1 MVIRVFLALRP
12 GARPKLA
19 RLLTEMG
26 CLTTTLEHEDDFW
39 KRIAL
44 DDHDVVLLDRG
55 SVPSPWEETIESIRR
70 LPDRPEVLVAQENP
84 TPEDRARILSAGA
97 LACVDP
103 SLSPAF
109 LRAELEAHI
118 NRRTEDLLVRVKSEE
133 GVDESGLASYV
144 TKSPAMRDLIQLA
157 RKVAGTDTSVLLL
170 GETGVGKEWLARA
183 IHADGTRPG
192 GSFIA
197 VNCGALPETLL
208 ESELFGHE
216 EGAFTGASRP
226 RRGRFE
232 LAHKGTIFLDEIA
245 EMPLHLQVKLLRVL
259 QTKTI
264 QRLGSEDE
272 IQTDVRIM
280 AATNRDLD
288 EAVRT
293 KQFRPDL
300 YYRLAVVN
308 LRIPP
313 LRERRE
319 DIEEL
324 AQSYLEVYRQQLGR
338 PAVEIRA
345 DAMEAL
351 IDHAWP
357 GNVREL
363 INVIERAVLLAAE
376 NEVGLEDLPQSITPH
391 APGDFTTDAATP
403 SETDDPES
411 RDTAGFPR
419 ALFSAKLPEARH
431 RLVEEFERRYLSRL
445 LTKHEGRIGPTAR
458 SAGITPRA
466 LYEKMKNL
474 GLAKEDFKD

>member
-1 MVIRVFLALRP
+1 
-12 GARPKLA
+12 
-19 RLLTEMG
+19 
-26 CLTTTLEHEDDFW
+26 
-39 KRIAL
+39 
-44 DDHDVVLLDRG
+44 
-55 SVPSPWEETIESIRR
+55 
-70 LPDRPEVLVAQENP
+70 
-84 TPEDRARILSAGA
+84 
-97 LACVDP
+97 
-103 SLSPAF
+103 
-109 LRAELEAHI
+109 
-118 NRRTEDLLVRVKSEE
+118 
-133 GVDESGLASYV
+133 

-280 AATNRDLD
+280 AATNRDLE
-288 EAVRT
+288 EAVRAR
-293 KQFRPDL
+293 QFRPDL

-338 PAVEIRA
+338 PVHEIRA
-345 DAMEAL
+345 EAMLAL
-351 IDHAWP
+351 IDYSWP

-376 NEVGLEDLPQSITPH
+376 NEVGLEDLPRSITPH
-391 APGDFTTDAATP
+391 ATNDFTPASAAP
-403 SETDDPES
+403 SETDDSES

-419 ALFSAKLPEARH
+419 ALFTTRLPDARS
-431 RLVEEFERRYLSRL
+431 RLVEDFERRYLSRL
-445 LTKHEGRIGPTAR
+445 LTKHEGRIGPTAK

-466 LYEKMKNL
+466 LYEKMRNL
-474 GLAKEDFKD
+474 GLAKEDFKE